1 MEATLLPVTTL
12 HHTDTVAVTT
22 LHHTDITNVATTAA
36 EILACVALL
45 QWQLSPVLSPRLQI
59 VMVPAE
65 TAVAV
70 VIATDRNGKNKGSG
84 WLCRKV

>member
-1 MEATLLPVTTL
+1 MEATLLP
-12 HHTDTVAVTT
+12 VTT

-45 QWQLSPVLSPRLQI
+45 QWQLSPVLSSRLQI

-84 WLCRKV
+84 YLLTSQPFPLGALAEG